1 MRTAFIVSLCVVLLG
16 MLAWAATQEIAK
28 FEVPVLPTERDEF
41 GGRPGSF
48 HFVTNEQKMADAA
61 ELKKAIEALG
71 RIETAAHSMSKTE
84 RDRFAA
90 DVAMVKQFATNVHA
104 RRHGSAGT
112 TAKEIEERLNASK
125 GKFMCGACHGHGM
138 MRGMHG
144 MPAGGKN

>member
-16 MLAWAATQEIAK
+16 MLAWAATQEIAQ

-41 GGRPGSF
+41 GGRPGTF

-61 ELKKAIEALG
+61 ELKKAMEALG
-71 RIETAAHSMSKTE
+71 RIETAAQSMSKTE
-84 RDRFAA
+84 RERFAT
-90 DVAMVKQFATNVHA
+90 DVAMVKQFATNVHS

-112 TAKEIEERLNASK
+112 TAKEIEERLNAFK
-125 GKFMCGACHGHGM
+125 GKLMCGACHGRGM
-138 MRGMHG
+138 MRGMHR

>member
-41 GGRPGSF
+41 GGRPGTF

-61 ELKKAIEALG
+61 ELKKAMEALG
-71 RIETAAHSMSKTE
+71 RIETAAQSMSKTE
-84 RDRFAA
+84 RERFAT
-90 DVAMVKQFATNVHA
+90 DVAMVKQFATNVHL

-138 MRGMHG
+138 MRGMHR